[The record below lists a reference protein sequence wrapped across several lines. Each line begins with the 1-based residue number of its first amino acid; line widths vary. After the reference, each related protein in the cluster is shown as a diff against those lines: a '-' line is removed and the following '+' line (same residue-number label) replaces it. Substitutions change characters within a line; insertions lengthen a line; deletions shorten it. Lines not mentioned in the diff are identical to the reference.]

1 MVFAAV
7 LLAALLHAA
16 WNAIVKSAPDKYLET
31 VVVNIFTATIPLV
44 VLPFLAMP
52 AMASWP
58 YMLGSA
64 LVHMAYFQ
72 LVAAAYR
79 HADLSYAYPLMR
91 GTGPLLVSLSSA
103 ALIGEA
109 LSLANWLGV
118 ALICGGLLALAAD
131 GLLQRKAKPGPGM
144 GRGTLYAL
152 ANGVVIAAYTY
163 LDGLGARASGAPVAY
178 LLWMLMLTALPMVG
192 FALWTRRGAVPTYFR
207 RRWGHG
213 LVGAACTL
221 GAYGLALWAMTLAPI
236 ALVAALRETSIVFA
250 TAIGGLLLSE
260 RVGVPRAV
268 AAGVVVGGA
277 TVLKL
282 V

>member
-31 VVVNIFTATIPLV
+31 VVVNIFGATIPLV
-44 VLPFLAMP
+44 VLPFLAVP

-64 LVHMAYFQ
+64 LVHMVYFQ

-109 LSLANWLGV
+109 LSAANWLGV

-131 GLLQRKAKPGPGM
+131 GLLQRKATPGPGM

-178 LLWMLMLTALPMVG
+178 LLWMLMLTAVPMVG
-192 FALWTRRGAVPTYFR
+192 FALWTRRGAVPAYFR
-207 RRWGHG
+207 RRWSHG
-213 LVGAACTL
+213 LIGAACTL

-260 RVGVPRAV
+260 RIGVPRA
-268 AAGVVVGGA
+268 AAAAVVVGGA

-282 V
+282 A

>member
-16 WNAIVKSAPDKYLET
+16 WNAIIKSAPDKYLDT
-31 VVVNIFTATIPLV
+31 VVVNIFGATIPLV
-44 VLPFLAMP
+44 LLPFLAAP
-52 AMASWP
+52 LPASWP
-58 YMLGSA
+58 YMIGSA
-64 LVHMAYFQ
+64 LVHMVYFQ

-91 GTGPLLVSLSSA
+91 GTGPLLVSLTSA

-109 LSLANWLGV
+109 LSGGAWLGV

-131 GLLQRKAKPGPGM
+131 GLLQRRATPGPGM
-144 GRGTLYAL
+144 GKGTFYAL
-152 ANGVVIAAYTY
+152 ANGVVIASYTY
-163 LDGLGARASGAPVAY
+163 LDGLGARASGSPVAY
-178 LLWMLMLTALPMVG
+178 LLWMLMLTAVPMVG
-192 FALWTRRGAVPTYFR
+192 FALWSRRGAVPLYFR
-207 RRWGHG
+207 RRWAIG

-236 ALVAALRETSIVFA
+236 AMVAALRETSIVFA
-250 TAIGGLLLSE
+250 TAIGGLMLSE
-260 RVGVPRAV
+260 RVGVPRVV

-277 TVLKL
+277 AVLKL
-282 V
+282 A